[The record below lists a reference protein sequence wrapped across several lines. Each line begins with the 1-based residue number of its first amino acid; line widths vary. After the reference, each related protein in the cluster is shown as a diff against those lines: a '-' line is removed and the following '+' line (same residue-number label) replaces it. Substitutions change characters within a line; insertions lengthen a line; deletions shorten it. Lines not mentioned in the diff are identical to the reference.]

1 MASRQKQEGG
11 SCILGNRNS
20 ITQNHR
26 SLEQLDTLE
35 NSGVA
40 RVQIKGWRVTEEK
53 E

>member
-1 MASRQKQEGG
+1 MTSRQKQEGG

-26 SLEQLDTLE
+26 RLDKLDALE

-40 RVQIKGWRVTEEK
+40 RV
-53 E
+53 